1 MVYLSHGT
9 EIVTLYA
16 HLSKFAAGLKK
27 GQKIKKGQLVGY
39 VGSTG
44 LATGP
49 HLHYEI
55 RVNGVHQDA
64 EKIKL
69 PEQLSIP
76 TNALSNFKN
85 KANALLAKLGI
96 K

>member
-1 MVYLSHGT
+1 
-9 EIVTLYA
+9 LYA
-16 HLSKFAAGLKK
+16 HLSRFAKGIKK

-55 RVNGVHQDA
+55 RINGVHQDA
-64 EKIKL
+64 EKVKL
-69 PEQLSIP
+69 PKQLSIP
-76 TNALSNFKN
+76 TNALNGFKS
-85 KANALLAKLGI
+85 KAKSLLSQLGI

>member
-16 HLSKFAAGLKK
+16 HLSKFAAGLKTS
-27 GQKIKKGQLVGY
+27 QKIKKGQLVGY

-55 RVNGVHQDA
+55 RINGVHQDA
-64 EKIKL
+64 EKVKL
-69 PEQLSIP
+69 PKQLSIP
-76 TNALSNFKN
+76 TNALSSFKN
-85 KANALLAKLGI
+85 KAKSLLEQLGI